1 MTVTENDRLS
11 PLALKGQKLLAQG
24 STLGKI
30 RTQTSRPVRAK
41 ALKYQVIYKA
51 FALTGRPFVLVLKP
65 RAMPWARSFW
75 AFSPFLNHIR
85 SSLIL

>member
-41 ALKYQVIYKA
+41 ALKYQVIS
-51 FALTGRPFVLVLKP
+51 LVS
-65 RAMPWARSFW
+65 R
-75 AFSPFLNHIR
+75 
-85 SSLIL
+85 

>member
-1 MTVTENDRLS
+1 MTGCP

-30 RTQTSRPVRAK
+30 RTQTSRPARAK

-51 FALTGRPFVLVLKP
+51 FAPTGRPFVLVLKP
-65 RAMPWARSFW
+65 WEGTEKVPSRVM
-75 AFSPFLNHIR
+75 LV
-85 SSLIL
+85 